1 MFSSQVEMGLDGTGL
16 PGKKSVERFGI
27 PKNCTYCAII
37 YKNLPRLPIGLGC
50 VDIFRGAV
58 YSFSLV
64 IF

>member
-1 MFSSQVEMGLDGTGL
+1 MFSSQVEMVLDGTGL

-37 YKNLPRLPIGLGC
+37 YKNLPRLPIGLGV